1 MDITLEITPQTKA
14 LMATLAN
21 SNILRTAKVNCLT
34 NASMI
39 FSNQSKREAPVDTG
53 NLRRNIK
60 YKVEADGSQ
69 AEIKANTDYALFQ
82 EEGTGIYG
90 KRGTYITPRRGKFL
104 RFKVKSGDY
113 VYARRVKGV
122 RGKWFMKKGS
132 EFLFGKFKEIETK
145 LYNDIKGALNAQ

>member
-1 MDITLEITPQTKA
+1 MEISLEVTSNTKRIMG
-14 LMATLAN
+14 LLAN
-21 SNILRTAKVNCLT
+21 PNLLRSAKVGCLT
-34 NASMI
+34 NASLL

-60 YKVEADGSQ
+60 YKVQPDGSQ
-69 AEIKANTDYALFQ
+69 AEIKAETDYALYQ

-90 KRGTYITPRRGKFL
+90 KRGTYITPKRSKFL

-132 EFLFGKFKEIETK
+132 EFLVNKFKEIETK
-145 LYNDIKGALNAQ
+145 LYNDIKGLLNV